1 MISEDAVIK
10 MYDEEDKS
18 TYQIAEELNT
28 YPNKIRRIL
37 LKYGK
42 ELRSRSEAQKNAL
55 QEGRIEH
62 PTKGRKR
69 SQEEKI
75 KISASLSDYWKEMS
89 EEERQ
94 RRIDMAKENWSNM
107 SETQRA
113 KICQAATESI
123 RKAGKEGSKLEKFI
137 LRRITDNGYRVDFHK
152 KNLIPNE
159 KLEIDLYIPEL
170 KTIIEIDGPS
180 HFFPVW
186 GEEKLQK
193 QMKADLQKNGLLLS
207 KGYVII
213 RLKVLGFVSLKKQE
227 DIAEQI
233 LLKLQEV
240 KQFFPPRSQRY
251 VEIEL

>member
-55 QEGRIEH
+55 QEGRVDH

-94 RRIDMAKENWSNM
+94 RRIDIAKENWSNM
-107 SETQRA
+107 SEAQRG

-123 RKAGKEGSKLEKFI
+123 RKAGKEGSKLEKYV
-137 LRRITDNGYRVDFHK
+137 LRRITDSGYKVDFHK

-227 DIAEQI
+227 DIIEQI
-233 LLKLQEV
+233 ISKLQEV
-240 KQFFPPRSQRY
+240 KKVFPPRSQRY
-251 VEIEL
+251 IEIEL